1 MKSVQAVMLK
11 VVLSGLELFLGRL
24 GKGKTLH
31 LGLDWKHFS
40 LSVWVMK
47 VVLSLLESR
56 VKPNSVWVHSE
67 VFLVIQE
74 TERQVVHLGPLTKL
88 MRGLLFWKHP
98 SLHLKHLLPYVVFTK
113 SSQR

>member
-1 MKSVQAVMLK
+1 MLK
-11 VVLSGLELFLGRL
+11 VVLSGLELFLRRL

-88 MRGLLFWKHP
+88 MRGLLFWKRP

>member
-1 MKSVQAVMLK
+1 MLK
-11 VVLSGLELFLGRL
+11 VVLSGLELFLRRL

-88 MRGLLFWKHP
+88 MRGLLFWKRP

-113 SSQR
+113 SSQM